1 VSHQKHQVRF
11 YSSEVWNLIQSGWFF
26 FLQFSKSVKFCSRAE
41 PPWKSN
47 LTFLMGHP
55 KLDPFVSRSSS
66 SWREFRQFFSIK
78 LVRNTKVYIY
88 VKYTIYCFRPHVFLI
103 TLWNFQPTI
112 PFHVEKKLANVHEA
126 MFSLVAPRELLT
138 VTSGYGVC
146 RTFFIRKVFWLRV
159 VWALL
164 FIKWPCSV
172 HCNTTYCWGYTAS
185 GEMSYSH

>member
-1 VSHQKHQVRF
+1 
-11 YSSEVWNLIQSGWFF
+11 
-26 FLQFSKSVKFCSRAE
+26 
-41 PPWKSN
+41 
-47 LTFLMGHP
+47 MGHP

-138 VTSGYGVC
+138 VTSGYGVSYIFYTEGFLIEGC
-146 RTFFIRKVFWLRV
+146 VGSAFHQMAMLCSLQYDILLRLYGLRRDVLFSLIEPECDQCFV
-159 VWALL
+159 V
-164 FIKWPCSV
+164 
-172 HCNTTYCWGYTAS
+172 
-185 GEMSYSH
+185 